1 MGDVMK
7 VQIKPSCQLA
17 LLLAA
22 VLVFHV
28 RSIQAQTT
36 FPNPN
41 ILYQQTHEGD
51 LILTGNQTMIIENTS
66 YIINGDVMLQDSS
79 QLIIR
84 QSIIDLSDK
93 PGSERFIRLQGSSF
107 LQADTTIF
115 GGLDLTQGIDPSEVE
130 MLKPGYLIT
139 ENNSKLILNN
149 CFSLNQ
155 QYQGNSEVT
164 IHSSYLFQEP
174 LGLIHVEG
182 TAEVLIEDSYVG
194 AIFIAIP
201 HNVPVVIDSLRPGLQ
216 EYWSSKES
224 ISDSLK
230 YNLVLRRTVVA
241 DNDKGYNGGIEMGW
255 NIAADA
261 LKTNITVS
269 NSKLNK
275 FLFGFPDNES
285 AFISGLLVRQPVTI
299 DFNNIHIINTEIQ
312 TQWGVFMNGGPAVIN
327 DSQGLF
333 IYMTGGD
340 ADVLVQNS
348 EVGEIDPR
356 HYTGTLIFDNSSW
369 EGGYEIWENSDIK
382 IRGSVRIL
390 QPTLPIFDLTS
401 TMTRTYDVVLRDDLD
416 GSPFDNVNL
425 SLSKDG
431 TAVWNGTTDVE
442 GKVSFD
448 IAFDYDNSKDEWI
461 LSTDANHINLNK
473 TVSILISN
481 PIIINLE
488 LEEDNTHYRSVLHV
502 GENPNFPSGTRQNPY
517 PTIQEA
523 IDNSGGDIIYV
534 HPGTYPGYIAPG
546 EIRGG
551 ITLEDSV
558 TILGA
563 GADSTILTGD
573 VNAESVSAQISGFT
587 IEDDIHALSSSLTIT
602 NNVIA
607 NFTGTAIW
615 SSRSDLKIFNNVLV
629 GNGQDAIFLDDSS
642 TAIIKN
648 NIIVNNTGLGIAG
661 VESASA
667 TIDYNDVWGNG
678 ENYFELFSAGE
689 HDISEDPVFVDAS
702 GGDFH
707 LQFGSACVD
716 AGDPDPQFNDPDGSR
731 NDIGAF
737 GGPFAPDIITSI
749 ESDGLSIPNKFV
761 LFQNYPNPFNAETKI
776 RFDLP
781 NSEWVNLAVYNISG
795 QRVRILLNEKKKAGR
810 HSVSWDGKNAY
821 NKSVGTGIYFYR
833 FATRD
838 YKYTRKALL
847 LK

>member
-1 MGDVMK
+1 MK
-7 VQIKPSCQLA
+7 VQLKPSCQLA
-17 LLLAA
+17 VLLAA
-22 VLVFHV
+22 VLIFQV

-41 ILYQQTHEGD
+41 IQKQLTLEGD
-51 LILTGNQTMIIENTS
+51 LILTGSQTMTIENTS
-66 YIINGDVMLQDSS
+66 YIINGDVVLKDSS

-93 PGSERFIRLQGSSF
+93 PGSERFIRLLGSSF

-115 GGLDLTQGIDPSEVE
+115 GGLDLTQGINPSEVE

-164 IHSSYLFQEP
+164 IRHSYLFQEP

-201 HNVPVVIDSLRPGLQ
+201 HNVPVVIDSLRPGYQ
-216 EYWSSKES
+216 EYWVAKES
-224 ISDSLK
+224 ISDSLD

-261 LKTNITVS
+261 LRTNITIS

-333 IYMTGGD
+333 IYMTGGN
-340 ADVLVQNS
+340 ADILVQNS

-356 HYTGTLIFDNSSW
+356 NYTGTLIYDHSSW
-369 EGGYEIWENSDIK
+369 EGGYEIWENSHIK

-431 TAVWNGTTDVE
+431 AAVWNGTTDAK

-448 IAFDYDNSKDEWI
+448 ITFDYDNCKDEWI
-461 LSTDANHINLNK
+461 LSADANHINLNK

-481 PIIINLE
+481 PVIINLE
-488 LEEDNTHYRSVLHV
+488 LEKDSTRYRSVLHV
-502 GENPNFPSGTRQNPY
+502 AENSNFPSGTRQSPY

-551 ITLEDSV
+551 ITLKDSV

-573 VNAESVSAQISGFT
+573 LNAESVSGARISGFT
-587 IEDDIHALSSSLTIT
+587 IKDGIHAISTSMTIT
-602 NNVIA
+602 NSVFA
-607 NFTGTAIW
+607 DFAGTAIW
-615 SSRSDLKIFNNVLV
+615 GSHSDFHIINNVLA
-629 GNGQDAIFLDDSS
+629 GNSPDAIFLHDSS

-648 NIIVNNTGLGIAG
+648 NIIVNNTGFGIAG

-667 TIDYNDVWGNG
+667 TINYNDVWGNG
-678 ENYFELFSAGE
+678 EDYFEFFTAGE
-689 HDISEDPVFVDAS
+689 HDISEEPLFVDAS

-707 LQFGSACVD
+707 LQFGSPCVD
-716 AGDPDPQFNDPDGSR
+716 AGDPAPQFNDPDGSR

-737 GGPFAPDIITSI
+737 GGPSAPENITSV
-749 ESDGLSIPNKFV
+749 ESDGFFIPIQIA

-776 RFDLP
+776 RFEIP
-781 NSEWVNLAVYNISG
+781 NSEWVNLSVYNIIG
-795 QRVRILLNEKKKAGR
+795 QRVRTLLNEKKKAGR
-810 HSVSWDGKNAY
+810 HTVYWDGKDEY
-821 NKSVGTGIYFYR
+821 NNSLGTGIYFYR
-833 FATRD
+833 FSTND
-838 YKYTRKALL
+838 FKYTRKALL